1 MFTYVHLR
9 YRSYFFGA
17 IIELYAKEGKCLHMY
32 ICVTVAIFFGAIIE
46 LYAKEGKCMHM
57 NICVTVAQNFW

>member
-9 YRSYFFGA
+9 YRSY
-17 IIELYAKEGKCLHMY
+17 
-32 ICVTVAIFFGAIIE
+32 FFGAIIE